1 MASHTNK
8 IINAQLSVTKKL
20 LLVPPGYFQ
29 TFINMQKRNTARLTR
44 LSSGGHACERRLR
57 AAVCKYREFAVKTE
71 ISKFFI
77 FSQKKKKKMVKH
89 FRKSPSKFPKN
100 FPFSRKPAKGEMLPH
115 ANSRWPKAFKLYHFQ
130 SPRKEKRFK
139 ETSSS
144 LAGK

>member
-44 LSSGGHACERRLR
+44 LSSGGYACERNLR

-71 ISKFFI
+71 ISKFVI
-77 FSQKKKKKMVKH
+77 FSKKKP
-89 FRKSPSKFPKN
+89 FGETFSKITIKVSKEFS
-100 FPFSRKPAKGEMLPH
+100 FSRKPAKSEMLPH
-115 ANSRWPKAFKLYHFQ
+115 ANSRWPKAFKLYRFQ

-139 ETSSS
+139 ETSSC

>member
-8 IINAQLSVTKKL
+8 IINTQFSVTKKL

-44 LSSGGHACERRLR
+44 LSSGGYACKRNLR

-71 ISKFFI
+71 ILKFIKVSKG
-77 FSQKKKKKMVKH
+77 FSL
-89 FRKSPSKFPKN
+89 
-100 FPFSRKPAKGEMLPH
+100 SRKPGKSEMLPH
-115 ANSRWPKAFKLYHFQ
+115 VNSRWPKAFKLYHFQ

>member
-8 IINAQLSVTKKL
+8 VINTQLSVTKKL

-44 LSSGGHACERRLR
+44 LSSAGYACKRNLR

-71 ISKFFI
+71 ILKFI
-77 FSQKKKKKMVKH
+77 FSQKNKPFGETFTIKV
-89 FRKSPSKFPKN
+89 SKGFS
-100 FPFSRKPAKGEMLPH
+100 FSRKPGKSEMLPH
-115 ANSRWPKAFKLYHFQ
+115 ANSRCPKAFKLYHFQ